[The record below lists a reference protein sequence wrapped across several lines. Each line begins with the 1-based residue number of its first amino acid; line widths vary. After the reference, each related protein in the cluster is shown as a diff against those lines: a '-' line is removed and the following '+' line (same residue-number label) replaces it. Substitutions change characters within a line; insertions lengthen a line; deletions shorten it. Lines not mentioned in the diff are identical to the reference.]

1 MNYPELKLYINGEW
15 REGSEGLGEFVIDP
29 ATEKKIG
36 FLPYASKKDLDE
48 ALDSSLIGFHLW
60 RKKSALERGEILKKV
75 AKIIRE
81 RSQHMAEILSFEQG
95 KTVSEALI
103 ELDYTADV
111 FSYYGEEGQRTYG
124 RIIPARSNDV
134 RQLVVKRPIGP
145 SLGLSPW
152 NFPGIV
158 PARKIGAALAAGCS
172 SILKAAEE
180 TPATAMLIVKACEEA
195 GVPAGVVNLVF
206 GEPSEVSSY
215 LINSDIIRKISFTG
229 SIPVGKHLARL
240 AAERLQRCT
249 LELGGHAPVIV
260 MDDIDAE
267 RAAQIAATGKFYR
280 NAGQVCVSPTR
291 FFVHEKVYKKFVDT
305 MVQIA
310 NSVRVGNGRD
320 PQTQMGPLAN
330 KRRIEA
336 MEQITF
342 DVRRVGGKVAAGGH
356 RLGDKGFFWAPTV
369 ITEIGFDAAVMNEEP
384 FGPIAPIVP
393 FTYLEEALEEANRLP
408 QALAAYAFTDSM
420 HNALAITEGLDAG
433 VIAVNHVVAS
443 LPETPFGGIKESG
456 DGREGG
462 SEGLEAFLVTKLI
475 SESLFS

>member
-1 MNYPELKLYINGEW
+1 MNYPELNLYINGEW
-15 REGSEGLGEFVIDP
+15 RKGSTELGEYVIDP
-29 ATEKKIG
+29 ATEERIG
-36 FLPYASKKDLDE
+36 FLPHASKADLDE
-48 ALDSSLIGFHLW
+48 ALESSQQGFKLW
-60 RKKSALERGEILKKV
+60 SKKSALERGKILHQV
-75 AKIIRE
+75 ANIIRDKTPY
-81 RSQHMAEILSFEQG
+81 MAEVLSIEQG
-95 KTVSEALI
+95 KTIGEAVI

-111 FSYYGEEGQRTYG
+111 FSYYAEEGQRTYG
-124 RIIPARSNDV
+124 RIIPARTSGV

-172 SILKAAEE
+172 CILKAAEE
-180 TPATAMLIVKACEEA
+180 TPATAVLIVKACEEA

-206 GEPSEVSSY
+206 GEPAEVSSY
-215 LINSDIIRKISFTG
+215 LIDSDVIRKISFTG

-267 RAAQIAATGKFYR
+267 RAAHIAATGKFYR
-280 NAGQVCVSPTR
+280 NAGQVCVAPTR
-291 FFVHEKVYKKFVDT
+291 FFVHEKAYKKFADA

-310 NSVRVGNGRD
+310 NSVQVGNGRD

-330 KRRIEA
+330 KRRIES
-336 MEQITF
+336 MEHIVA
-342 DVRRVGGKVAAGGH
+342 DARRVGAKIAAGGH
-356 RLGDKGFFWAPTV
+356 RVGEHGFFWAPTV
-369 ITEIGFDAAVMNEEP
+369 ITDIDCDAKVMNEEP
-384 FGPIAPIVP
+384 FGPIAPIIP
-393 FTYLEEALEEANRLP
+393 FTHLDQALEEANRLP

-420 HNALAITEGLDAG
+420 HHAAAITEGLEAG
-433 VIAVNHVVAS
+433 VVAVNHVVAS
-443 LPETPFGGIKESG
+443 LPETPFGGVKESG

-462 SEGLEAFLVTKLI
+462 SEGLEAFLITKLV
-475 SESLFS
+475 SEGLFS